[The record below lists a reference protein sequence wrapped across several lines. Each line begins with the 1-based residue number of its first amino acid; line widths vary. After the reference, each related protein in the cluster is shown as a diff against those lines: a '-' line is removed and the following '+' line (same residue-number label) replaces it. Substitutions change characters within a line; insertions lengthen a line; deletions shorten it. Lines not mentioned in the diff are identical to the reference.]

1 MAKCWGPHQPQ
12 SLILWPLSSEW
23 AQYKVEEG
31 RGSRGCAAV
40 RFCLRL
46 PVSGHPGRGLAR
58 PPSPLPKAL
67 PRPQLL
73 TLLQGDEHAARQ
85 PALLEEPSQLRQELE
100 HNKPGPV
107 RQPQTPFPPRQV
119 PVPPEER
126 DRGPEL
132 SPKQHRSLSRPALAI
147 PVHSPAAPSWRCWLR
162 SVSTSPKPLEPEVS
176 PSLGGTSAVRF
187 LVSFTQ
193 SLLLPFLRP
202 THLSPALRDAPF
214 CSGRATTRR
223 AFGVCQISQT
233 SNTLIQAADG
243 SNSAEG
249 FDGNL

>member
-85 PALLEEPSQLRQELE
+85 PALLGPPGAALKILRPF
-100 HNKPGPV
+100 NKLL
-107 RQPQTPFPPRQV
+107 
-119 PVPPEER
+119 
-126 DRGPEL
+126 L
-132 SPKQHRSLSRPALAI
+132 SKISTALAKRGHRPPPSPHSLPSI
-147 PVHSPAAPSWRCWLR
+147 LVTKAEKAPVHSL
-162 SVSTSPKPLEPEVS
+162 T
-176 PSLGGTSAVRF
+176 
-187 LVSFTQ
+187 SFTGG
-193 SLLLPFLRP
+193 
-202 THLSPALRDAPF
+202 HLYQPWL
-214 CSGRATTRR
+214 ATLKRW
-223 AFGVCQISQT
+223 
-233 SNTLIQAADG
+233 
-243 SNSAEG
+243 
-249 FDGNL
+249 